1 MDQKMPRYVF
11 RRANGSYRYKR
22 NVPKDLQI
30 VIPKATVYRQLGS
43 TYYEAI
49 RRLPVVHA
57 EIEALFDQERSA
69 SNSLRARSI
78 VRERLGEWHAGVF
91 ADGVVEPEWD
101 ITDDFRELAAETE
114 EATASM
120 MITII
125 METDHVYDLCCA

>member
-1 MDQKMPRYVF
+1 VITQHGPEDAPLRVP
-11 RRANGSYRYKR
+11 RANGSYRYKR

-43 TYYEAI
+43 TYDEAI

-91 ADGVVEPEWD
+91 ADGVVEPE
-101 ITDDFRELAAETE
+101 
-114 EATASM
+114 
-120 MITII
+120 
-125 METDHVYDLCCA
+125 